1 MDADDYVLRKD
12 NCREDFKAGAEWQ
25 AKQFPWISTKD
36 KLPDD
41 EDLVITGCWCTDYFK
56 YLQQGWYCRECNEWY
71 DTNGDKIC
79 VTHWMP
85 ILDLRNSINR
95 AFTGRLI
102 IKKQRI
108 MSKYTSK
115 QIAESDDLFE
125 KQIRK
130 VRKFYLSRNP
140 DKMMMLEERK
150 AVIKE
155 RNKGL
160 SPEYDKEY
168 YCGTCGAKDGAEH
181 PKTGYCFHC
190 DTDNWISKNN

>member
-1 MDADDYVLRKD
+1 MSKIDKRQTVEEAAKDYAIRKTSFRKNVLKEVDADDYVLRKD
-12 NCREDFKAGAEWQ
+12 NCREDFQAGAEWQ

-95 AFTGRLI
+95 AF
-102 IKKQRI
+102 
-108 MSKYTSK
+108 
-115 QIAESDDLFE
+115 
-125 KQIRK
+125 
-130 VRKFYLSRNP
+130 
-140 DKMMMLEERK
+140 
-150 AVIKE
+150 
-155 RNKGL
+155 KGG
-160 SPEYDKEY
+160 S
-168 YCGTCGAKDGAEH
+168 
-181 PKTGYCFHC
+181 
-190 DTDNWISKNN
+190 

>member
-1 MDADDYVLRKD
+1 MKQTLEEAAYDYATNKTKFRKEVLKEVDPDNYVSRKSD
-12 NCREDFKAGAEWQ
+12 CMEDFQCGAEWQ

-95 AFTGRLI
+95 AF
-102 IKKQRI
+102 
-108 MSKYTSK
+108 
-115 QIAESDDLFE
+115 
-125 KQIRK
+125 
-130 VRKFYLSRNP
+130 P
-140 DKMMMLEERK
+140 
-150 AVIKE
+150 
-155 RNKGL
+155 
-160 SPEYDKEY
+160 
-168 YCGTCGAKDGAEH
+168 
-181 PKTGYCFHC
+181 
-190 DTDNWISKNN
+190 